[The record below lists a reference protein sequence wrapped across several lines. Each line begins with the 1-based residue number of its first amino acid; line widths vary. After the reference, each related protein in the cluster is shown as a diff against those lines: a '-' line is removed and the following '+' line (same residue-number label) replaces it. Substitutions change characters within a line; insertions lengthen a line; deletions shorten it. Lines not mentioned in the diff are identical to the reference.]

1 MIVKL
6 PFPPSI
12 NKYYYKGKILRPE
25 GREFR
30 KQVLDILKGY
40 EYQTLETYV
49 SLTVNIYPKDNIRR
63 DYDNILKA
71 LGDALTHAKVY
82 KDDYLIFD
90 SHVRK
95 HKGKK
100 GTHYVIVEIK
110 PFIID

>member
-6 PFPPSI
+6 PFPPSV

-30 KQVLDILKGY
+30 KQVLNILKNY
-40 EYQTLETYV
+40 EYKTLDTYV
-49 SLTVNIYPKDNIRR
+49 SITINMHPCDNRRR
-63 DYDNILKA
+63 DYDNILKP

-82 KDDYLIFD
+82 KDDSLIFD
-90 SHVRK
+90 AHVIK